1 MPELPE
7 VETVRRGLERRV
19 LGRTITKV
27 AIAGPHVVRGDVRRF
42 ARGIEGGRVS
52 NLRRKGKTLALELI
66 FADSRPSAYLLIRLG
81 MTGQLVVA
89 WRSDAVPPHTH
100 VHMAL
105 DDGDEELRYRDP
117 RRFGMLRFCTAAEAE
132 RAFGLLGPDALEMT
146 EAEFERAIA
155 GRRGAV
161 KSWLMNQRV
170 LAGLGN
176 IYADEALFEARI
188 HPETPAGNIRKAA
201 RQRLFSAIRSVLRH
215 AVSLQGTSFRDY
227 IDIEGRPGGFEPQL
241 RAYQRTGAPCPR
253 CGALIRRVVV
263 SGRSS
268 HYCPRCQRKR
278 ALQHPT
284 RSQH

>member
-19 LGRTITKV
+19 VGRTITKV
-27 AIAGPHVVRGDVRRF
+27 EIAGPHVIRGDIRRF

-52 NLRRKGKTLALELI
+52 SSRRKGKTLALELV
-66 FADSRPSAYLLIRLG
+66 FADARPHSYLLIRLG

-89 WRSDAVPPHTH
+89 GRGDALPPHTH
-100 VHMAL
+100 IRMAL
-105 DDGDEELRYRDP
+105 DDGAEELRYRDP

-132 RAFGLLGPDALEMT
+132 RIFGLLGPDALEMT
-146 EAEFERAIA
+146 NAEFERAIA
-155 GRRGAV
+155 GRRGVV

-176 IYADEALFEARI
+176 IYADESLFEARI
-188 HPETPAGNIRKAA
+188 HPQTPAGSIGKAA
-201 RQRLFSAIRSVLRH
+201 RQRLFSAIQAVLQR

-241 RAYQRTGAPCPR
+241 RVYQRTGAPCPR
-253 CGALIRRVVV
+253 CGTPIRRVVV
-263 SGRSS
+263 AGRSS

-278 ALQHPT
+278 AGRL
-284 RSQH
+284 